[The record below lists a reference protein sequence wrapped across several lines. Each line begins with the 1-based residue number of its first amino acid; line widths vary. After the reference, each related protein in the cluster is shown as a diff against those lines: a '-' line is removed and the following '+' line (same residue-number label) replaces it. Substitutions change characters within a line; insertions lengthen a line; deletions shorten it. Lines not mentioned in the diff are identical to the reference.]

1 MFKVQALKNSIN
13 MEIKKLLLFCFLIVN
28 DWLRENKKTV
38 EGSKG
43 FLNCDLSLKKWWNRL
58 KSVTNGKLE
67 VLVKSFVS
75 LHFKTQ
81 LD

>member
-1 MFKVQALKNSIN
+1 
-13 MEIKKLLLFCFLIVN
+13 MEIKKLLLFCFPIVN
-28 DWLRENKKTV
+28 DWLRVNKKTV